1 MEMKQVL
8 QRQPGPEVAE
18 QLQIY
23 QQSLKE
29 KTKQMKVWSSQ
40 EGVQFSH
47 PRNLCGICV
56 AECYFGFPS
65 SIQSM
70 ASELNMYES
79 QVAEY
84 KMDIDRLQRELQEV
98 KKKYYLQK
106 KKEHHQ
112 K

>member
-1 MEMKQVL
+1 MN
-8 QRQPGPEVAE
+8 P
-18 QLQIY
+18 
-23 QQSLKE
+23 
-29 KTKQMKVWSSQ
+29 TCSS
-40 EGVQFSH
+40 
-47 PRNLCGICV
+47 
-56 AECYFGFPS
+56 
-65 SIQSM
+65 QSM

-106 KKEHHQ
+106 KKEHYQ